1 MNVNK
6 VTATVK
12 YTQDTGKGVWK
23 SLELGCEA
31 SINEREDWQTAQ
43 ATLYGQLAQQ
53 FKALWSQN
61 GVVPHVHAPEGHRID
76 VQPSQHESGG
86 APPHG
91 EPAATQPATS
101 PVSQAKPQAAAP
113 TREHWCEEHQTEFKK
128 RTGEYGEFFSHSI
141 KGTKPLQWCNESKK

>member
-61 GVVPHVHAPEGHRID
+61 GDVPHVHAPEGHRID
-76 VQPSQHESGG
+76 VQPSQHESGRG
-86 APPHG
+86 GGPPT
-91 EPAATQPATS
+91 ESQPQPNPLPALLARLSHRQRHRPESIGVRNTRPNSRSA
-101 PVSQAKPQAAAP
+101 PVSMVN
-113 TREHWCEEHQTEFKK
+113 
-128 RTGEYGEFFSHSI
+128 FSRI
-141 KGTKPLQWCNESKK
+141 Q